1 MLVFLLG
8 TLFGNVSTETRDA
21 NTASAVTLI
30 LFIWIVAILSGA
42 PGADFYWLGVLVLV
56 AAALPLIFTVA
67 VTLWAATRPSAH
79 EQTT

>member
-8 TLFGNVSTETRDA
+8 TLFGNVSTETHA
-21 NTASAVTLI
+21 NAASAITLI

-67 VTLWAATRPSAH
+67 VTLWAATRPSIH